1 MYRALSRVAI
11 LLAWALVLW
20 GTLLLA
26 STAVHAVE
34 GGLRPALLGL
44 VPRVGSG
51 EDASAWGW
59 VNLLAVALALLAW
72 PLAAAVVL
80 RLRRA
85 R

>member
-1 MYRALSRVAI
+1 MPRALSRVAL

-26 STAVHAVE
+26 ATAVHALE

-44 VPRVGSG
+44 VPDPGS
-51 EDASAWGW
+51 SAWGW
-59 VNLLAVALALLAW
+59 ANLIAVALALLAW

-80 RLRRA
+80 RLRRS